1 MKLIFFCIA
10 IFFSFSFSVSAK
22 AYTSDGLEWAVENN
36 IIEGMDNNEL
46 APDGSVTRAQLAAM
60 LTRYMA
66 IETPQEAAIYSD
78 VSENDWFYP
87 YVAAVSSA
95 GIMTGDGDLW
105 RPEDGV
111 TREEAVTSFIRL
123 LGISEKSDSSFTDKN
138 DISDWAKPYIDTAV
152 SNGIITD
159 SGGTFRPHD
168 IIKRGELADI
178 LYNGRSFAGYVD
190 VDPVEDIDG
199 SLWTPIYN

>member
-1 MKLIFFCIA
+1 MKLIFAIIS
-10 IFFSFSFSVSAK
+10 IFFSFSFVVSAQS
-22 AYTSDGLEWAVENN
+22 YTSDGLEWAVENN

-60 LTRYMA
+60 LTRYLD
-66 IETPQEAAIYSD
+66 IETPQKAAIYSD
-78 VSENDWFYP
+78 VSANDWFYP
-87 YVAAVSSA
+87 YVASVSSA
-95 GIMTGDGDLW
+95 GIMTGDGNLW

-138 DISDWAKPYIDTAV
+138 DISDWARPYVDTAA
-152 SNGIITD
+152 SNGIIND
-159 SGGTFRPHD
+159 SGDNFRPRD
-168 IIKRGELADI
+168 IITRGELADI

-190 VDPVEDIDG
+190 IDPVEDSDG